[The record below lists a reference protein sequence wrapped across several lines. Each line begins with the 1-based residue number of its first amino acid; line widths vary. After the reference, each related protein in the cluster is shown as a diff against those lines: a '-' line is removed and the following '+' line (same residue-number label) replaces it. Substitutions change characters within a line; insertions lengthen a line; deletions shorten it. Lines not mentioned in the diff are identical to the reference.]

1 MSELGG
7 LWKWIMETL
16 KCPACTVDWVVRLCR
31 SWLSPGKAT
40 RIFHGRNP
48 NGKTQLHN
56 NNNNHKQG
64 HICCLKLPIQL
75 LLVSVVQKSK
85 SPMTRTDQVFDGDDN
100 DDDDDRHLVATKES
114 ERRGRE
120 RRRERIFR
128 KYWIYQRL
136 NVLSM
141 FQAPVWGFS
150 LQPCYA
156 TVTDV
161 ISWRTCTHYFGC
173 LAALLHWSL
182 WQ

>member
-1 MSELGG
+1 MGE
-7 LWKWIMETL
+7 I
-16 KCPACTVDWVVRLCR
+16 
-31 SWLSPGKAT
+31 
-40 RIFHGRNP
+40 P

-56 NNNNHKQG
+56 NNKNHKQV
-64 HICCLKLPIQL
+64 HISCLKLPIQL

-182 WQ
+182 GNKVISSDETVVFEEDSSMHYLEGKKHN